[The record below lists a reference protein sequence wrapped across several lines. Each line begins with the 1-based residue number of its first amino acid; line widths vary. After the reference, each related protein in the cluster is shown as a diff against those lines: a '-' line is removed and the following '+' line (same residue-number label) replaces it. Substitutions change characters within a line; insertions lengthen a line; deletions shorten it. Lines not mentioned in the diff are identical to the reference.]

1 MKEVIYF
8 CDTMILRRN
17 DKMYTRTKT
26 RAVKVKNLIIGNQN
40 RVVLQSMLNTKTK
53 DIDASVKQIN
63 DLVEAGCELV
73 RFAIFDRDDALA
85 IKQLKKRV
93 VVPLV
98 ADIHFDHQL
107 ALMSIEN
114 GIDKIRLNPG
124 NIGSL
129 DKVKEVVSACK
140 YNGVPIRIGI
150 NTGSLEK
157 ELLNKYGGPTHEA
170 MIESAQKHIDLLEGL
185 NFQDIIIS
193 YKSSDVMLTIKTY
206 ELAAQRYDYPLHLG
220 VTEAGTYDISAI
232 KSSAALGALLSQGIG
247 DTIRI
252 SASCDPVDEMK
263 IGKQLLKCFDL
274 IDKVP
279 NLISCPT
286 CGRIQYDML
295 PIAAK
300 VEKYLNN
307 IHADITV
314 AIMGCAVNGPQEAS
328 RADIGIAGGKNEAL
342 LFKKGKVIR
351 KIPQDQIYDEL
362 IKEIDQLVKEQSY

>member
-1 MKEVIYF
+1 
-8 CDTMILRRN
+8 
-17 DKMYTRTKT
+17 MYTRTKT

-85 IKQLKKRV
+85 IKELKKRV
-93 VVPLV
+93 TVPLV

-328 RADIGIAGGKNEAL
+328 RADIGIAGGKNEGL

-362 IKEIDQLVKEQSY
+362 IKEIDQLVKEQSSY

>member
-1 MKEVIYF
+1 
-8 CDTMILRRN
+8 
-17 DKMYTRTKT
+17 MYTRTKT

-85 IKQLKKRV
+85 IKELKKRV

>member
-1 MKEVIYF
+1 
-8 CDTMILRRN
+8 
-17 DKMYTRTKT
+17 MYTRTKT

-85 IKQLKKRV
+85 IKELKKRV
-93 VVPLV
+93 AVPLV

-328 RADIGIAGGKNEAL
+328 RADIGIAGGKNEGL

-351 KIPQDQIYDEL
+351 KIPQDLIYDEL

>member
-1 MKEVIYF
+1 
-8 CDTMILRRN
+8 
-17 DKMYTRTKT
+17 MYTRIQT

-40 RVVLQSMLNTKTK
+40 RVILQSMLNTKTK

-63 DLVEAGCELV
+63 NLVEAGCELV
-73 RFAIFDRDDALA
+73 RFAIFDKDDALA
-85 IKQLKKRV
+85 IKELKKRV
-93 VVPLV
+93 EVPLV

-107 ALMSIEN
+107 ALLSIEN

-157 ELLNKYGGPTHEA
+157 ELLHKYGGPTHEA
-170 MIESAQKHIDLLEGL
+170 MIESAQKHIDLLESL

-206 ELAAQRYDYPLHLG
+206 ELAAQRYNYPLHLG

-232 KSSAALGALLSQGIG
+232 KSSAALGTLLSQGIG

-307 IHADITV
+307 IHANITV

-328 RADIGIAGGKNEAL
+328 RADIGIAGGKNEGL

-362 IKEIDQLVKEQSY
+362 IKEIDLLVKEQSY

>member
-1 MKEVIYF
+1 
-8 CDTMILRRN
+8 
-17 DKMYTRTKT
+17 MYTRTKT

-85 IKQLKKRV
+85 IKELKKRV

-328 RADIGIAGGKNEAL
+328 RADIGIAGGKNEGL

>member
-1 MKEVIYF
+1 
-8 CDTMILRRN
+8 
-17 DKMYTRTKT
+17 MYTRTKT

-40 RVVLQSMLNTKTK
+40 RVILQSMLNTKTK

-85 IKQLKKRV
+85 IKELKKRV

-328 RADIGIAGGKNEAL
+328 RADIGIAGGKNEGL

>member
-1 MKEVIYF
+1 
-8 CDTMILRRN
+8 
-17 DKMYTRTKT
+17 MYKRTETRQ
-26 RAVKVKNLIIGNQN
+26 VKVKDLIIGSQN

-53 DIDASVKQIN
+53 DINASIKQIKQ
-63 DLVEAGCELV
+63 LVDAGCELV
-73 RFAIFDRDDALA
+73 RFAIFDKEDALA
-85 IKQLKKRV
+85 IKQIKSEV
-93 VVPLV
+93 SVPLV

-107 ALMSIEN
+107 ALISIEN

-124 NIGSL
+124 NIGSK
-129 DKVKEVVSACK
+129 DHVREVVSACK
-140 YNGVPIRIGI
+140 YNKVPIRIGI

-157 ELLNKYGGPTHEA
+157 DLLVKYKGPTAQA
-170 MIESAQKHIDLLEGL
+170 MLESAQKHIDILESL
-185 NFQDIIIS
+185 NFNDVIIS

-206 ELAAQRYDYPLHLG
+206 ELAAERYDYPLHLG

-232 KSSAALGALLSQGIG
+232 KSSAALGILLAQGIG

-252 SASCDPVDEMK
+252 SASCDPVDEIK

-274 IDKVP
+274 IENVP

-295 PIAAK
+295 PIVTK
-300 VEKYLNN
+300 VEKYLENVK
-307 IHADITV
+307 ADITV

-351 KIPQDQIYDEL
+351 KIPQDRIYQEL
-362 IKEIDQLVKEQSY
+362 IEEIEMIIKEQY